1 MPKGQAHLGIQ
12 EVDYYSIKCG
22 LVIFQGDRDSEIL
35 EVSLISYHPIY
46 FILGCI
52 VY

>member
-1 MPKGQAHLGIQ
+1 MPKGQAHLGIW